1 MRRLSEVGRE
11 TYGHSARAINLH
23 AERCYEDEAGNRY
36 ILSRTL
42 DGTPPF
48 FEAYG
53 PFKADHEGALPRL
66 KVRGKEYWGDG
77 WTWRRAVQAF
87 CREFDASVMSKP
99 VGHSAAKGG

>member
-11 TYGHSARAINLH
+11 TYGHDMRATNLH
-23 AERCYEDEAGNRY
+23 AERMYEDQAGNRY
-36 ILSRTL
+36 VLSRTL
-42 DGTPPF
+42 DGIPPF

-66 KVRGKEYWGDG
+66 NVRGKEYWGDG

-87 CREFDASVMSKP
+87 CGELNVVIVSQPSDRK
-99 VGHSAAKGG
+99 SAAGG